1 MDIINDCVPVPRYF
15 NQAVS
20 EAQSHYV
27 DSLDKTFGQYVGN
40 GYERAQTNGYG
51 DETRYRDNNHDGWVD
66 EKIIKS
72 YNKKVVVQNTN
83 SHKDN
88 MFDYY
93 TEYID
98 GKTSKIV
105 MDKDKNGAYDIVE
118 LYEEG
123 DIQQR
128 IEDTNGD
135 KEPDLYTFYTDEGM
149 KKVDTRNWLEKITSF
164 IFGN

>member
-1 MDIINDCVPVPRYF
+1 
-15 NQAVS
+15 
-20 EAQSHYV
+20 
-27 DSLDKTFGQYVGN
+27 
-40 GYERAQTNGYG
+40 
-51 DETRYRDNNHDGWVD
+51 
-66 EKIIKS
+66 
-72 YNKKVVVQNTN
+72 
-83 SHKDN
+83 

-149 KKVDTRNWLEKITSF
+149 KKVDTRNWLEKLTSF